1 MFYIYGTER
10 CGFCDQ
16 AKELLESFNITYTYQ
31 DVSTDQGLIDMFKMN
46 GWKTVPQI
54 FEEEKYIGGYSELVK
69 YLKKYIMED
78 RQ

>member
-1 MFYIYGTER
+1 MFHIYGTER
-10 CGFCDQ
+10 CGFCDK
-16 AKELLESFNITYTYQ
+16 AKELLESFDILYSYQ
-31 DVSTDQGLIDMFKMN
+31 DVTTDQGLIDMFKMN